1 MFDKKAQAE
10 AQVLADEGSGSVTER
25 DTHGVP
31 WDHRKYVLEVRP
43 VGETAFRVEAKTK
56 VPSLH
61 APKPGDL
68 VKVSFD
74 PKNHKTE
81 IQIKGDPRYD
91 PQLRRANAK
100 QQRAAEAQ
108 ALLNGAP
115 PPPVPGV
122 GQDPDD
128 DERVPEDY

>member
-1 MFDKKAQAE
+1 MFDKKVLAE
-10 AQVLADEGSGSVTER
+10 AQVLADEGSGNVVER

-31 WDHRKYVLEVRP
+31 WDHRKYILEVRP
-43 VGETAFRVEAKTK
+43 AGQAAFRVEVKAK

-61 APKPGDL
+61 APKAGDM
-68 VKVSFD
+68 VKVGYD
-74 PKNHKTE
+74 PKNHTTE
-81 IQIKGDPRYD
+81 IQLKGDPRYD

-115 PPPVPGV
+115 AAPVSGAVQGPA
-122 GQDPDD
+122 D
-128 DERVPEDY
+128 DEPVAEDY

>member
-1 MFDKKAQAE
+1 VEGGARRE
-10 AQVLADEGSGSVTER
+10 AR
-25 DTHGVP
+25 RGVP
-31 WDHRKYVLEVRP
+31 WDHRKYILEVRP
-43 VGETAFRVEAKTK
+43 AGEAAFRVEVKAK

-61 APKPGDL
+61 APKAGDM
-68 VKVSFD
+68 VKVGYE

-81 IQIKGDPRYD
+81 IQLKGDPRYD

-115 PPPVPGV
+115 VAPVPGAV
-122 GQDPDD
+122 DDPDD
-128 DERVPEDY
+128 DESGTEDF